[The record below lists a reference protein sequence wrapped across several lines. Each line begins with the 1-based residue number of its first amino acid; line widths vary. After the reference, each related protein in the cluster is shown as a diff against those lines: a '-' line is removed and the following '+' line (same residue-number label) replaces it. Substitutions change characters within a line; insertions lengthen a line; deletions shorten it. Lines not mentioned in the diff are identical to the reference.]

1 MPIVMRLKAGQWAAD
16 LMTDTASQPPRVAVV
31 DDDPRI
37 RALLEDELSDEGFTP
52 CLCASG
58 RELLELVSREQIDMV
73 LLDLMM
79 PEIDGL
85 QCLEKLRELAY
96 PGPVVIVTA
105 LSDDAKRRQA
115 ISSGAKDYVLKPD
128 LFDALPRLLHQYLD
142 AKSCS

>member
-1 MPIVMRLKAGQWAAD
+1 MSDKPSPTPK
-16 LMTDTASQPPRVAVV
+16 VAVV

-58 RELLELVSREQIDMV
+58 RELIELVQAEQIDMV

-85 QCLEKLRELAY
+85 QCLEKLRELSY

-105 LSDDAKRRQA
+105 LSDDSKRRQA
-115 ISSGAKDYVLKPD
+115 LSSGAKDYVLKPD
-128 LFDALPRLLHQYLD
+128 LFDALPRLLYQYLD
-142 AKSCS
+142 VKSGA

>member
-1 MPIVMRLKAGQWAAD
+1 MPD
-16 LMTDTASQPPRVAVV
+16 NASQTPKVAVV

-37 RALLEDELSDEGFTP
+37 RALLEDELTDEGFTP

-58 RELLELVSREQIDMV
+58 RELIELVSKQQIEMV

-85 QCLEKLRELAY
+85 QCLEKLREMAY

-105 LSDDAKRRQA
+105 LSDDSQRRQA
-115 ISSGAKDYVLKPD
+115 LSPGAKDYVLKPD

-142 AKSCS
+142 AKAGG